1 MRYLEII
8 FSFII
13 LIAISSQLIP
23 LIHDVFHLSIVEMNI
38 SDFTTFLANAALF
51 AIRKYLLLKTPDQEH
66 DKL

>member
-13 LIAISSQLIP
+13 LIAIGSQSIP
-23 LIHDVFHLSIVEMNI
+23 LIHEVFHLSLVEMNI

-51 AIRKYLLLKTPDQEH
+51 IYY
-66 DKL
+66 